1 LASMLD
7 KGNPVPS
14 VLLIPLDA
22 RRSKAEFIECYG
34 LVPSY
39 GIFLQEIREGR
50 ILPYIT
56 EKPTHYKADFQ
67 DRPPFGF
74 DALRAYDAYLLY
86 GYSMGLGGLRMYD
99 RVDLEVMTFLRGEGG
114 SVT

>member
-1 LASMLD
+1 MLD

-34 LVPSY
+34 LAPSY

-50 ILPYIT
+50 TLPYIT
-56 EKPTHYKADFQ
+56 EKPTHYKADFYQ
-67 DRPPFGF
+67 EILKR
-74 DALRAYDAYLLY
+74 ALLLRRSTRNMNLNH
-86 GYSMGLGGLRMYD
+86 G
-99 RVDLEVMTFLRGEGG
+99 
-114 SVT
+114 